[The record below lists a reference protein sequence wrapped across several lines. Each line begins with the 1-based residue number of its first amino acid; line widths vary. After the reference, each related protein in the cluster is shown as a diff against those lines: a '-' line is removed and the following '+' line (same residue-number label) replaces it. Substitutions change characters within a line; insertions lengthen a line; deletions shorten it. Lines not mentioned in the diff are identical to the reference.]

1 MPEYLIQQSEELFN
15 ALMEYCEQCLNGEI
29 TIGQKQRWAIERFL
43 RNLEDSRYYFDK
55 IELLKFNTWARS
67 FKHRAG
73 VLAGKPITLIPF
85 QLFEVG
91 NLLCLKR
98 KDTGRRKYKKA
109 YIQLARKNAKT
120 QILALI
126 SSYIAY
132 NSNEQQEI
140 YVAG

>member
-15 ALMEYCEQCLNGEI
+15 TLMEYCEQCLNGEI
-29 TIGQKQRWAIERFL
+29 TIGQKQRWCIERFL
-43 RNLEDSRYYFDK
+43 RNLEDPRYYFDK
-55 IELLKFNTWARS
+55 IELLKFTTWSRT

-73 VLAGKPITLIPF
+73 VLAGKPIKLIPF

-109 YIQLARKNAKT
+109 YIQMGRKNAKT